1 MKESSIFRLALKE
14 PKEPSVPRNIIRSE
28 QSFERAG
35 TLKLTKGD
43 ERKEKAMNIARKKL
57 EIMNFEDRLLG
68 KAKDK
73 ARMKRLDKKNKRG
86 IYGN

>member
-1 MKESSIFRLALKE
+1 MKESSIFKLALKE

-43 ERKEKAMNIARKKL
+43 ERKEKASSKEN
-57 EIMNFEDRLLG
+57 
-68 KAKDK
+68 
-73 ARMKRLDKKNKRG
+73 
-86 IYGN
+86 